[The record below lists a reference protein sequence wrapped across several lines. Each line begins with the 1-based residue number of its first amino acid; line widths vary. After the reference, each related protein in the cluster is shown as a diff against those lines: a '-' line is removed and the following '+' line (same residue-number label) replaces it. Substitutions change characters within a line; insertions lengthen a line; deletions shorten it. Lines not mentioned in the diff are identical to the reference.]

1 MKKIK
6 SFFTIIKKPR
16 RDKNIKNRQQKKKV
30 QEFSDRF
37 GQTSKK

>member
-1 MKKIK
+1 MKKTK
-6 SFFTIIKKPR
+6 SFSTLIKTPKK
-16 RDKNIKNRQQKKKV
+16 DKNTKNRQQKKKV